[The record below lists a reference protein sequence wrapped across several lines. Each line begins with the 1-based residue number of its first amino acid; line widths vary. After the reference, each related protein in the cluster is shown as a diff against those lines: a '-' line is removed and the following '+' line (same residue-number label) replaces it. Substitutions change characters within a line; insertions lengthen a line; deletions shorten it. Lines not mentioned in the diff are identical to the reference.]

1 MALDFYLQADT
12 LLEADGARYRAYFML
27 EPPPLL
33 AQMDVRAYTLLTPWV
48 QLCEAE
54 CLGVRS
60 FFEDTL
66 LPSTAIPRA
75 RILLEH
81 SYHSMTHRTLRG
93 SDPTSPN
100 NPFRQMDAI
109 LCHAR
114 VGYGI
119 LALCD

>member
-12 LLEADGARYRAYFML
+12 LLEADEARYRAYFML

-48 QLCEAE
+48 QRCEAE
-54 CLGVRS
+54 QLGVRS
-60 FFEDTL
+60 FFDDTL

-75 RILLEH
+75 RLLLEQT
-81 SYHSMTHRTLRG
+81 YRSMTGRTLVG
-93 SDPTSPN
+93 SDPTRSH

-109 LCHAR
+109 LGHAR